1 MVSLYSPNNSPV
13 RKPSRSDAS
22 SMVSVVRGVPSSS
35 TGKSSVSG
43 RGKMTLPDNLSR
55 SELVPEPIRRD
66 PGRTVYADDQADTLG
81 LYLEEIA
88 RTPLL
93 TSSEEMSMAVEM
105 DGARRAFRR
114 EMLRIGYVAE
124 SVVDELSDV
133 SEGRKRAD
141 RALDFSVSDAAAKQS
156 LYNRLPH
163 NLQSIAGI
171 RSSMRDNFA
180 ITTSRSVSNR
190 RRRQSLKY
198 FTRRREH
205 SVNLIEEF
213 EVRLGVIEEMYNEL
227 KRRVIRIEGLRASGD
242 VEASGEVRREYLR
255 LLRPTM
261 HSHLGLMRRMKRIA
275 VAYNRYLDV
284 KSKLVEANLRLVV
297 SVAKKYRNRGVSFL
311 DLIQEGNA
319 GLMRAV
325 EKFEHRRGFKL
336 STYATWWIRQAIGRG
351 VAEQGRAV
359 RVPAQVI
366 SELNELSRVKTRF
379 FQQTG
384 RCASKNELAQL
395 TNTSTERLAVL
406 ERVAENPVS
415 LNQSV
420 SGGTQ
425 QEFGNLLP
433 DRSEETPLDNAD
445 TNDLKERCTAL
456 LDMLGDRERQ
466 ILLMRF
472 GFGTHFPH
480 TLAEVANVFQLSR
493 ERVRQIERAAIGKLK
508 GADVSEKLEQ
518 FLN

>member
-1 MVSLYSPNNSPV
+1 MVSLYSPETTQLDPRV
-13 RKPSRSDAS
+13 RT
-22 SMVSVVRGVPSSS
+22 VSVRSGDR
-35 TGKSSVSG
+35 SSVSN
-43 RGKMTLPDNLSR
+43 PSR
-55 SELVPEPIRRD
+55 EPS
-66 PGRTVYADDQADTLG
+66 RTVYADDQADALG

-93 TSSEEMSMAVEM
+93 STKDELTLAIEM
-105 DGARRAFRR
+105 DTARGVFRR
-114 EMLRIGYVAE
+114 QMLRVGYVAE
-124 SVVDELSDV
+124 SVVAELTAV
-133 SEGRKRAD
+133 AEGEKRAD
-141 RALDFSVSDAAAKQS
+141 RTLDYSVSDAKAKKA
-156 LYNRLPH
+156 LCNRLPQ

-171 RSSMRDNFA
+171 RKSMKENFELTA
-180 ITTSRSVSNR
+180 SRSVSAR
-190 RRRQSLKY
+190 RRKQAFQAFGK
-198 FTRRREH
+198 RREH
-205 SVNLIEEF
+205 SVVLIEEF
-213 EVRLGVIEEMYNEL
+213 GVRLSLIEELYGDL
-227 KRRVIRIEGLRASGD
+227 KRRFGRIQNLRAAIDATSD
-242 VEASGEVRREYLR
+242 GEVRREYLR

-261 HSHLGLMRRMKRIA
+261 HSYAGLARRLKLIEK
-275 VAYNRYLDV
+275 AYLRYLDV
-284 KSKLVEANLRLVV
+284 KSRLVEANLRLVV

-325 EKFEHRRGFKL
+325 EKFEYRRGFKL

-379 FQQTG
+379 FQETG
-384 RCASKNELAQL
+384 RRASKNELAKL

-406 ERVAENPVS
+406 ERVAETPVS

-433 DRSEETPLDNAD
+433 DRADTTPPDNAD
-445 TNDLKERCTAL
+445 ANDLKQRCSEL
-456 LDMLGDRERQ
+456 LGTLGDRERQ

-472 GFGTHFPH
+472 GFGAHFPH

-508 GADVSEKLEQ
+508 GADVSDHLEQ
-518 FLN
+518 FLS

>member
-1 MVSLYSPNNSPV
+1 MVSLYSPEPTQFNSRVRSADVRSGDLSPSPKPV
-13 RKPSRSDAS
+13 RET
-22 SMVSVVRGVPSSS
+22 VR
-35 TGKSSVSG
+35 TA
-43 RGKMTLPDNLSR
+43 
-55 SELVPEPIRRD
+55 
-66 PGRTVYADDQADTLG
+66 YADDQADTLG

-93 TSSEEMSMAVEM
+93 STEDELSLAIKM
-105 DGARRAFRR
+105 DAARGVFRR
-114 EMLRIGYVAE
+114 QMLRIGYVAE
-124 SVVDELSDV
+124 SVVTELTAV
-133 SEGRKRAD
+133 AEGQKRAD
-141 RALDFSVSDAAAKQS
+141 RSLDYSVSDEKAKKA
-156 LYNRLPH
+156 LCNRLPQ

-171 RSSMRDNFA
+171 RDSMRDNFSR
-180 ITTSRSVSNR
+180 TTSKSVSMR
-190 RRRQSLKY
+190 RRKQAFVA
-198 FTRRREH
+198 FTKRREH
-205 SVNLIEEF
+205 SVVLIEEF
-213 EVRLGVIEEMYNEL
+213 GVRLSLIEELYSDL
-227 KRRVIRIEGLRASGD
+227 KRRFSRIERARSVAD
-242 VEASGEVRREYLR
+242 ASADNEARREYLR

-261 HSHLGLMRRMKRIA
+261 HSFDGLARRMKLIEK
-275 VAYNRYLDV
+275 AYLRYLDV

-379 FQQTG
+379 FQETG
-384 RCASKNELAQL
+384 RRASNNELAKL

-406 ERVAENPVS
+406 ERVAETPVS

-433 DRSEETPLDNAD
+433 DRTDTTPPDSAD
-445 TNDLKERCTAL
+445 ANDLKQRCSEL
-456 LDMLGDRERQ
+456 LGTLGDRERQ

-472 GFGTHFPH
+472 GFGAHFPH

-508 GADVSEKLEQ
+508 GTDVSDHLEQ
-518 FLN
+518 FLG